1 MPVIRWAFLCD
12 YACVD
17 AAGKASII
25 GTFEYINVSKLPQ
38 RWPQLY
44 VALEMQTTGEEA
56 FELSAQINSPSGKE
70 ASKRIVIPFKT
81 RPGDQQAH
89 KGFVTFAFFSTLLEE
104 EGEYHIMLFLDG
116 TPIHFIPL
124 YIRHKPV
131 AMNPSLVK
139 PTPNQTQ

>member
-44 VALEMQTTGEEA
+44 VALEMQTNGAEA
-56 FELSAQINSPSGKE
+56 FELSAQISSPSGKD
-70 ASKRIVIPFKT
+70 ASKRIVIPFKA
-81 RPGDQQAH
+81 RAGDQKAH
-89 KGFVTFAFFSTLLEE
+89 KGFVTFAFFSTLFEE

-116 TPIHFIPL
+116 MPIHFIPL
-124 YIRHKPV
+124 YVQLRPRVHREDSNQSEK
-131 AMNPSLVK
+131 K
-139 PTPNQTQ
+139 TPA

>member
-1 MPVIRWAFLCD
+1 MPVIKWAFLCD

-44 VALEMQTTGEEA
+44 VALEMQTTGAED
-56 FELSAQINSPSGKE
+56 FEISAQISSPSGKE

-81 RPGDQQAH
+81 HPGNQQAH
-89 KGFVTFAFFSTLLEE
+89 KGFVTFAFFSTLFEE
-104 EGEYHIMLFLDG
+104 EGEYSHHAVPG
-116 TPIHFIPL
+116 RHAHPL
-124 YIRHKPV
+124 H
-131 AMNPSLVK
+131 PSVYSAQAE
-139 PTPNQTQ
+139 TATEN